1 VTSDRPFF
9 GHPRGLA
16 ILAGTQLWER
26 FSFYGMQTLLT
37 LYLVNHLLKP
47 GRIEGVWGF
56 AAFRAGLEAITGPLG
71 TLALAAQIF
80 GLYIG
85 LFNIV
90 PLLGAWAGDGPLGQR
105 RTVVVGLIL
114 MAAGHLAM
122 VSEALFLIA
131 LALLV
136 LGGGLLKGNLY
147 AQVGQLY
154 QGDDPAN
161 DQARPRA
168 YALFLLVLNIGAFA
182 APLVCGTLGELYGWH
197 WGFGAAGI
205 GMLIGLIIYLAGAG
219 WLPPDVRRERASGLR
234 AAGDTRRIVA
244 ILAVLLPYTIIFA
257 GAMQAY
263 NLLLVWAERA
273 MDRTVLGQTMPVTWL
288 LSIDGAGTIAGI
300 MVMLWVWR
308 WLAARGLEPDALGKI
323 AISGALVSAAWSL
336 LAVATSL
343 MPLVPLLVV
352 AAFFLVLDLSFG
364 WLEAPANGFAAATAP
379 PRLLTT
385 MISLNIMAFGL
396 ANIISGWLGRYYEPL
411 GPAGFWWLNAGFGA
425 AGAVLALALRPLV
438 RRLLLALAPGALA
451 AA

>member
-1 VTSDRPFF
+1 MTTAPTIF

-16 ILAGTQLWER
+16 VLAGTQLWER

-47 GRIEGVWGF
+47 GQIETVWGF
-56 AAFRAGLEAITGPLG
+56 VTFRAALEGLTGPLG

-105 RTVVVGLIL
+105 RTVVIGLIL
-114 MAAGHLAM
+114 MAVGHLAM
-122 VSEALFLIA
+122 ALEPLFLIA

-154 QGDDPAN
+154 QGDDPA
-161 DQARPRA
+161 RPRA

-182 APLVCGTLGELYGWH
+182 APLICGTLGELYGWH

-205 GMLIGLIIYLAGAG
+205 AMLAGLVIYLAGAR
-219 WLPPDVRRERASGLR
+219 WLPPDVRRQRADDVR
-234 AAGDTRRIVA
+234 HADDTRRIMA
-244 ILAVLLPYTIIFA
+244 ILAVLLPYTIIFS

-273 MDRTVLGQTMPVTWL
+273 MDRDVMGSVMPVTWL
-288 LSIDGAGTIAGI
+288 LSIDGAGSVAGI
-300 MVMLWVWR
+300 AVMLWAWR

-323 AISGALVSAAWSL
+323 AISGALVAAAWSL
-336 LAVATSL
+336 LAVATAL

-352 AAFFLVLDLSFG
+352 AAFFLVLDLSYG

-396 ANIISGWLGRYYEPL
+396 ANIVSGWLGRFYEPL
-411 GPAGFWWLNAGFGA
+411 GPAGFWWLNAAIAA
-425 AGAVLALALRPLV
+425 AGGVLALALRPLV
-438 RRLLLALAPGALA
+438 RRLLLPLAPAALA

>member
-1 VTSDRPFF
+1 M
-9 GHPRGLA
+9 
-16 ILAGTQLWER
+16 LAGTQLWER

-47 GRIEGVWGF
+47 GQIEAVWGF
-56 AAFRAGLEAITGPLG
+56 AAFRSALEAITGPLG

-105 RTVVVGLIL
+105 RTVVIGLIL

-122 VSEALFLIA
+122 TSEALFLIA

-154 QGDDPAN
+154 HGDDPAN

-205 GMLIGLIIYLAGAG
+205 AMLAGLIIYLAGAR
-219 WLPPDVRRERASGLR
+219 WLPPDVRRQRGSGGR
-234 AAGDTRRIVA
+234 EAGDTRRIIA
-244 ILAVLLPYTIIFA
+244 ILAILLPYTVIFA

-263 NLLLVWAERA
+263 NLLLVWAEHS
-273 MDRTVLGQTMPVTWL
+273 MDRDIAGFAMPVTWL

-300 MVMLWVWR
+300 ALMLWVWR
-308 WLAARGLEPDALGKI
+308 WLAQRGIEPDALGKI
-323 AISGALVSAAWSL
+323 AVSGALVAAAWAL
-336 LAVATSL
+336 LAAATAA
-343 MPLVPLLVV
+343 MALVPLLIV
-352 AAFFLVLDLSFG
+352 AAFFLVLDLSYG

-396 ANIISGWLGRYYEPL
+396 ANIISGWLGRFYEPL
-411 GPAGFWWLNAGFGA
+411 GPAGFWWLNAAIGA
-425 AGAVLALALRPLV
+425 GGGMLALALRPVV
-438 RRLLLALAPGALA
+438 RRLLLPLASAAPA

>member
-1 VTSDRPFF
+1 VTIPPTIL
-9 GHPRGLA
+9 GHPRGLVV
-16 ILAGTQLWER
+16 LAGTQLWER

-47 GRIEGVWGF
+47 GQIEGVWGF

-105 RTVVVGLIL
+105 RTVVIGLIL

-122 VSEALFLIA
+122 ASEALFLIA

-154 QGDDPAN
+154 QGDDPA
-161 DQARPRA
+161 RPRA

-182 APLVCGTLGELYGWH
+182 APLICGTLGELHGWH
-197 WGFGAAGI
+197 WGFGAAGVA
-205 GMLIGLIIYLAGAG
+205 MLAGLAIYLAGAH
-219 WLPPDVRRERASGLR
+219 WLPPDVRRQRSDEVR

-244 ILAVLLPYTIIFA
+244 ILAVLLPYTIIYA

-263 NLLLVWAERA
+263 NLLLVWAEKA
-273 MDRTVLGQTMPVTWL
+273 MDRDVLGFAMPVTWL

-300 MVMLWVWR
+300 LAMLWAWR

-323 AISGALVSAAWSL
+323 AISGALVAAAWSI
-336 LAVATSL
+336 LAIATAL

-352 AAFFLVLDLSFG
+352 AIFFLVLDLAYG

-379 PRLLTT
+379 PRLATT

-396 ANIISGWLGRYYEPL
+396 GNIISGWLGRYYEPL
-411 GPAGFWWLNAGFGA
+411 GPAGFWWLNAAIA
-425 AGAVLALALRPLV
+425 AGGGVLALALRPVV
-438 RRLLLALAPGALA
+438 RRLLLPLAPA
-451 AA
+451 AFVAA